1 MDRAALALLLIL
13 AAGTGGAVLYLRSR
27 QQAGEGG
34 ALAVP
39 ELDATGLAP
48 GSLDFGLG
56 LGDPLAAVQA
66 FAQSTAEL
74 VGLSQPRGIRNR
86 NPGNVKRGPDA
97 WRGLA
102 PAAEQTDPVF
112 WRFIAPEYGVRVIAY
127 LLLGYQSKKGK
138 RTIRQL
144 ISESGGWAPT
154 GSADKNPAEYS
165 DYVARQAGVGV
176 DQPLNLAGDPQTLRR
191 IIVAIV
197 AFENGGYS
205 YPASVID
212 AGVAMAS
219 A

>member
-34 ALAVP
+34 ITAP
-39 ELDATGLAP
+39 ELSATGLAP

-56 LGDPLAAVQA
+56 LGDPLAAVTA

-86 NPGNVKRGPDA
+86 NPGNVKRGPDS
-97 WRGLA
+97 WRGLS
-102 PAAEQTDPVF
+102 PTAEQTDPVF
-112 WRFIAPEYGVRVIAY
+112 WRFIAPEYGIRVIAY

-138 RTIRQL
+138 RSIRQL
-144 ISESGGWAPT
+144 ISETGGWAPT

-165 DYVARQAGVGV
+165 DYVARAAGVGV
-176 DQPLNLAGDPQTLRR
+176 DQALNLASDPETLRR
-191 IIVAIV
+191 IVVAII

-205 YPASVID
+205 YPAGVVD
-212 AGVAMAS
+212 AGLAMARS
-219 A
+219 